1 MNLNNVKDIYPLSPI
16 QQGILFHTLYSPN
29 AGEYIMQMVC
39 TLRGNLNAAAFERAW
54 QRVVDRHEVLR
65 TAFVW
70 EGFDEPLQ
78 VVRGK
83 VKLPWEQKD
92 WRENSATQQAELL
105 QLFLKADR
113 QRGFELTDA
122 PLMRC
127 TLMRT
132 ADDTHNIVW

>member
-16 QQGILFHTLYSPN
+16 QQGILFHTLYSPE

-39 TLRGNLNAAAFERAW
+39 TLQGDVDASAFELAW

-78 VVRGK
+78 VVRRK
-83 VKLPWEQKD
+83 VTLPWDQRD
-92 WRENSATQQAELL
+92 WRDNSAVEQEEMLEA
-105 QLFLKADR
+105 LK
-113 QRGFELTDA
+113 
-122 PLMRC
+122 
-127 TLMRT
+127 
-132 ADDTHNIVW
+132 